1 MPERS
6 CGDSQVEEPCI
17 GRSSFD
23 EFFPSWS
30 LKNDNLRV
38 SERVRSVKEIRRE
51 SDLAGMGGVLS
62 AASSDLAVSGLLVPS
77 SSAIGSGSCFRDR
90 RGSGLRTRATTGSGL
105 RTRATTGSG
114 LRVRAITG
122 SGLRSRTIDGSEL

>member
-1 MPERS
+1 MAERS

-23 EFFPSWS
+23 GFFPSWS
-30 LKNDNLRV
+30 LNNDNLRV

-51 SDLAGMGGVLS
+51 SDLAGMSGLLS
-62 AASSDLAVSGLLVPS
+62 AASSDLVVSGLLAPS
-77 SSAIGSGSCFRDR
+77 SSGTGSGSCFRDK
-90 RGSGLRTRATTGSGL
+90 RGSGP

-122 SGLRSRTIDGSEL
+122 SGLRSRTVDGSEL